1 MSRGKR
7 VPFRAIKQPLG
18 EWMIFPRR
26 PLRIAALASALVLAA
41 CGGASPTA
49 PPVVTA
55 PVETPIAIPT
65 FDLGTFELPSFAIPS
80 FTSDKDLEALL
91 PDSIGGQ
98 VVIKQ
103 SMSGPEIRNSLLG
116 ASASID
122 DLLGEV
128 DATIDDVSVAI
139 GVASNSVV
147 VIAYQIDGV
156 RAERIFDGFM
166 TAVPSGA
173 GGEVSQVSVA
183 GRSVTKIVA
192 PGETTYIYLAGDVL
206 FIIGGTLTPELLKDA
221 VQQLPAD

>member
-1 MSRGKR
+1 MT
-7 VPFRAIKQPLG
+7 
-18 EWMIFPRR
+18 FPR
-26 PLRIAALASALVLAA
+26 PALRIAALAGAFVVAA

-49 PPVVTA
+49 PLVVPTA

-65 FDLGTFELPSFAIPS
+65 FDLGTLALPSIVIPS

-98 VVIKQ
+98 VVVKQ
-103 SMSGPEIRNSLLG
+103 SLTGAQVRNSGLG
-116 ASASID
+116 ASATID
-122 DLLGEV
+122 DLLDEV

-139 GVASNSVV
+139 GAASNAVI

-156 RAERIFDGFM
+156 PAERIFDGFL

-173 GGEVSQVSVA
+173 GGDVSKIKVA
-183 GRSVTKIVA
+183 GRSVTRVVG
-192 PGETTYIYLAGDVL
+192 PSETTYVYLAGDVL
-206 FIIGGTLTPELLKDA
+206 FVIGGTLTPELLEDA

>member
-1 MSRGKR
+1 
-7 VPFRAIKQPLG
+7 
-18 EWMIFPRR
+18 MIFPRR

-49 PPVVTA
+49 PPVVPTA

-139 GVASNSVV
+139 GVTSNSVV

-156 RAERIFDGFM
+156 RAERIFDGFL
-166 TAVPSGA
+166 AAAPSGA
-173 GGEVSQVSVA
+173 GGDISKVTLA
-183 GRSVTKIVA
+183 GRSVTKVVA
-192 PGETTYIYLAGDVL
+192 SGETTYIYLAGDVL

>member
-1 MSRGKR
+1 MT
-7 VPFRAIKQPLG
+7 
-18 EWMIFPRR
+18 FPRLA
-26 PLRIAALASALVLAA
+26 LRMAALATTLLVAA
-41 CGGASPTA
+41 CGGGGPTA
-49 PPVVTA
+49 PPVVPTA
-55 PVETPIAIPT
+55 PVETPLAIPT
-65 FDLGTFELPSFAIPS
+65 FDLGTFALPSFAIPS

-103 SMSGPEIRNSLLG
+103 SMSGPQILNSGLG
-116 ASASID
+116 ASGTID

-128 DATIDDVSVAI
+128 GATIDDVSVAI

-156 RAERIFDGFM
+156 RAERIFDGFL

-173 GGEVSQVSVA
+173 GGEVSELTVA
-183 GRSVTKIVA
+183 GRSVTRVVA
-192 PGETTYIYLAGDVL
+192 PGETTYIYLADDVL
-206 FIIGGTLTPELLKDA
+206 FVIGGTLTPQLLEDA